1 MPTGHPGKARVS
13 SDIEHQRT
21 DAINVIAGRR
31 AKIRSVAAANG
42 IPEEAIAGAILWE
55 AVENPY
61 LRPFPRLGPGKV
73 HPLEINK
80 TSAAEIVEHEGRMP
94 ALSGSELRRERVK
107 DPDWAI
113 EYIGAIMAHHAD
125 AYRKIA
131 SVDIRKDVAVLCTLY
146 NTGDSEVRA
155 AALAAHK
162 QDARHAGKKAPMPRP
177 NSMGLWVEQWIPFIR
192 GLLGGDHRHRSL
204 KSTRTSTS

>member
-55 AVENPY
+55 AVE
-61 LRPFPRLGPGKV
+61 KV
-73 HPLEINK
+73 HPLEIDK